1 MQFASGQSIYLQISD
16 YMAENILRGDW
27 AEGDRIPSVREM
39 AVRVEVNPNTVQRSY
54 AVLQDEG
61 IIRNQ
66 RGIGYFVAEG
76 GRQATAAMKRREFI
90 REELPRVFRTM
101 QLLGMSFGELAE
113 LYEQYRNEE
122 DQRETDN

>member
-1 MQFASGQSIYLQISD
+1 MQFASGQSIYLQICD
-16 YMAENILRGDW
+16 YMAEKILRGDW

-39 AVRVEVNPNTVQRSY
+39 AVQVEVNPNTVTRSY
-54 AVLQDEG
+54 AVLQDEE

-76 GRQATAAMKRREFI
+76 GREATAAMKRREFI

-101 QLLGMSFGELAE
+101 HLLGMSFHELAG
-113 LYEQYRNEE
+113 LYEQYRKE
-122 DQRETDN
+122 DGSETDN